1 MPTSEGVTAS
11 AKFPNFLEG
20 ALNIGQRSIDSR
32 GGYTGGTG
40 RGGKKHG
47 AGVQEWPDGSRYVG
61 EFVNGL
67 KHGKGVF
74 TWANG
79 EFYDGSFYK
88 DYRHGNGTYT
98 WSGGSRFT
106 GKFYRNRKEG
116 YGTQHLADG
125 TVFQGLYHA
134 DERFGPG
141 VATYPDGRQDVGLWH
156 RERLWKLCTRVG
168 GAFSLSAVPGYAAW
182 VTPGRKAGSGGPAD
196 PSVLPHRERTED
208 APFVLPPG
216 METYSTD
223 SDHLPLPLCAR
234 NELDLHFFQGRGCVS
249 DVDPPV
255 SGFLPLQQRMQGHV
269 HRHRFEAEAQDWD
282 VAAVLS
288 GNRERFGPKGPLEL
302 TSECLILAAS
312 RGDLQGVHGILREG
326 AVHPDVGDA
335 TGHTA
340 LAAASMNCHNDVIHL
355 LLDCGADVNKLNGEG
370 MSALAVCSVL
380 YYPFASLHKT
390 VAERALHKTLP
401 SSQDCEMQPPLG
413 SSPHESTVEAEAKWS
428 TAQNEETDPTNP
440 VDPTSVGAE
449 QVNRKPSSTTGPEV
463 RSIQVLDGHI
473 QVGSVPWP
481 ESGGRL
487 EEEFSIAGG
496 SVFDSALSQ
505 ASLRVW
511 VTENALQ
518 QTAEALSRA
527 SLVRPAN
534 TQETVRKMAHMKTE
548 HRARWATMKLLLG
561 RGGDPNASSVPMPVL
576 FLAIKARHVQAV
588 RHLLE
593 CGARTDVPLPP
604 ERKGLYP
611 LHIAAGLPGPEGPR
625 ITELLLHAL
634 ADPDM
639 RAQDADEVFELD
651 KNTVEPQADYS
662 NKTASFPSSLTQ
674 DKSFPREPPEEGG
687 RTPLHVACQRDT
699 DHAVSRDVV
708 SLLLSHKSNT
718 NLLWSGHSALSL
730 AIASGNDLAVDEL
743 LAWGADPNLPLT
755 RHVGSALCAVANI
768 NYNCGQ
774 HPQSRVKLLEKLI
787 KAGANILMPVVYG
800 EGRRSTVGTAVDYA
814 YYAFQQDA
822 RIAHTPYHALSSKER
837 EVYNARRQLLAQMG
851 DLLRRAAV
859 GAERQR
865 LEREQSLGVRSI
877 SPTEKFLYIGAGATP
892 PGVKHSAVS
901 VHEQQ
906 RKEGESETKTNIR
919 KPLFRYCYQC
929 GRSAGVTLTPCS
941 RCREVF
947 YCGKACKMKAWNDHH
962 KDECI
967 RVSGRAKGRSCT
979 PRKDRAKTA
988 AAPQQGSAATAARAQ
1003 TAAWTPG
1010 KEVKD
1015 GWELRENYSFN

>member
-20 ALNIGQRSIDSR
+20 AVNIGQRTIDSR
-32 GGYTGGTG
+32 VGYTGGTG

-88 DYRHGNGTYT
+88 DYRHGNGTYS
-98 WSGGSRFT
+98 WPGGSRFT

-125 TVFQGLYHA
+125 TVFQGLYRA

-196 PSVLPHRERTED
+196 PSVLPHRERPEA

-223 SDHLPLPLCAR
+223 SDHLPLPHCTR
-234 NELDLHFFQGRGCVS
+234 KELDQHFFQGRGCDP

-255 SGFLPLQQRMQGHV
+255 SGCLPLQRRMQAHI

-288 GNRERFGPKGPLEL
+288 GDRERFGLKGPLEL

-312 RGDLQGVHGILREG
+312 RGDLQSMHGILKEG
-326 AVHPDVGDA
+326 AVHPDVGDT

-340 LAAASMNCHNDVIHL
+340 LVAASMNCHNDVIHL
-355 LLDCGADVNKLNGEG
+355 LLDCGADVNKLTGQG

-390 VAERALHKTLP
+390 VAERALHETLP
-401 SSQDCEMQPPLG
+401 GSQDCETQPPLG
-413 SSPHESTVEAEAKWS
+413 SSPQESTVEAEAKWS

-440 VDPTSVGAE
+440 ADPTGIITGR
-449 QVNRKPSSTTGPEV
+449 VNCKPSSTSGPEV
-463 RSIQVLDGHI
+463 RSIQVLDGQI
-473 QVGSVPWP
+473 QVGSVAWP

-487 EEEFSIAGG
+487 EEEFSTTGDSA
-496 SVFDSALSQ
+496 FDSALSQ

-527 SLVRPAN
+527 SLAWPAD

-561 RGGDPNASSVPMPVL
+561 RGGDPNTSCVPMPIL
-576 FLAIKARHVQAV
+576 FLAVKARHVQAV

-604 ERKGLYP
+604 EEKGLYP

-634 ADPDM
+634 ADPDV
-639 RAQDADEVFELD
+639 RARDADEVFELD
-651 KNTVEPQADYS
+651 EVTAGNFVNAVTGEPGHQ
-662 NKTASFPSSLTQ
+662 
-674 DKSFPREPPEEGG
+674 EPPEEGG

-699 DHAVSRDVV
+699 DHAVARDVV

-768 NYNCGQ
+768 NYNCRQ
-774 HPQSRVKLLEKLI
+774 HPQSRIKLLEKLI

-800 EGRRSTVGTAVDYA
+800 EGRRSAVGTAVDYA

-837 EVYNARRQLLAQMG
+837 EVYNARRLLLAQMG

-865 LEREQSLGVRSI
+865 LEREQSLGVRSE
-877 SPTEKFLYIGAGATP
+877 S
-892 PGVKHSAVS
+892 VVS
-901 VHEQQ
+901 VPWKSSCISEQVPPLQ
-906 RKEGESETKTNIR
+906 G

-929 GRSAGVTLTPCS
+929 GRSAGVTLAPCS

-947 YCGKACKMKAWNDHH
+947 YCGKACKMKAWNDRH

-967 RVSGRAKGRSCT
+967 RVSASKESSKRQELHTQERQGQDGRRTPAGKRGNRRKGTDSCVDTGGHARSALFKGSVKQ
-979 PRKDRAKTA
+979 RRALKQEA
-988 AAPQQGSAATAARAQ
+988 ALDKFISAWAVPAVGLVFLGA
-1003 TAAWTPG
+1003 
-1010 KEVKD
+1010 
-1015 GWELRENYSFN
+1015 